1 MLGLVLRLCCVTAQ
15 WWLLECVIRTVAQL
29 PLPTCCRRMHRWARF
44 STTSGWCAKPG
55 CCSSSTLST
64 EQWQRRPNK
73 NMHTHVCVWFLSSLP
88 VLHAAI
94 ALARC
99 RGSNRPTSVL
109 RDSNGRSAWTL
120 WGLQSLTPLR
130 LFLLRWL
137 LLCSWLL
144 LDAQPRAA
152 LDPKQRNVLILVDVN
167 NCQ

>member
-73 NMHTHVCVWFLSSLP
+73 NMCVFGFCPHCPCFMLPSLWPDAEGATDRPAYYVTPTAVQRGHCGGSSPLHHSACSCCGCCDCARGCCSMPSHVQRWIP
-88 VLHAAI
+88 
-94 ALARC
+94 
-99 RGSNRPTSVL
+99 SNAT
-109 RDSNGRSAWTL
+109 
-120 WGLQSLTPLR
+120 
-130 LFLLRWL
+130 
-137 LLCSWLL
+137 C
-144 LDAQPRAA
+144 
-152 LDPKQRNVLILVDVN
+152 
-167 NCQ
+167 

>member
-1 MLGLVLRLCCVTAQ
+1 MPREQ
-15 WWLLECVIRTVAQL
+15 
-29 PLPTCCRRMHRWARF
+29 PTD
-44 STTSGWCAKPG
+44 
-55 CCSSSTLST
+55 
-64 EQWQRRPNK
+64 QR
-73 NMHTHVCVWFLSSLP
+73 
-88 VLHAAI
+88 
-94 ALARC
+94 
-99 RGSNRPTSVL
+99 L

-120 WGLQSLTPLR
+120 WGLQSLTP

>member
-15 WWLLECVIRTVAQL
+15 WWLLECVSRTVAQL

-99 RGSNRPTSVL
+99 RGSNRPTSVYVTPTAVQRGHCGGFSPL
-109 RDSNGRSAWTL
+109 HPCSCCGGCCCARGCCSMPSHVQRWIPSNAT
-120 WGLQSLTPLR
+120 
-130 LFLLRWL
+130 
-137 LLCSWLL
+137 C
-144 LDAQPRAA
+144 
-152 LDPKQRNVLILVDVN
+152 
-167 NCQ
+167 